1 MNALST
7 NKKVVVEAFS
17 ECVLRN
23 FVDTFTCAPWPVAR
37 RPTQYFYLFTQQFTL
52 PTSRTPDITAALS
65 AAYWQK
71 PFPNQLF
78 RNRRNSP
85 KSQQKAQTVITHATF
100 GFNFLGC
107 ALPSIARHSS
117 RHLGPPFVYQN
128 IKLRAD
134 VEVVN
139 IENPVPQPSP
149 SLASLAFSICKIATF
164 CISCNL
170 FTTEHA
176 SIAGYWLGLKS
187 VVIGENVFKYQLSTP
202 KHGRYGLLRQLA
214 SKNMLN
220 PSVTWRDVFLSV
232 SPVLILTCC
241 AVCWQNMI
249 NQEQSQ
255 WMASHCR

>member
-1 MNALST
+1 M
-7 NKKVVVEAFS
+7 VVEAFS

-23 FVDTFTCAPWPVAR
+23 LVDTFTAVTRGPALG
-37 RPTQYFYLFTQQFTL
+37 PTQYFYLFTQHFTL
-52 PTSRTPDITAALS
+52 PTSRGVITASLS

-117 RHLGPPFVYQN
+117 RHQAAAICLSEYQT
-128 IKLRAD
+128 
-134 VEVVN
+134 
-139 IENPVPQPSP
+139 PSRWWGRKYREYSAP
-149 SLASLAFSICKIATF
+149 APASLAFSICKIATF

-176 SIAGYWLGLKS
+176 ALLGLKC
-187 VVIGENVFKYQLSTP
+187 VVIGENVFK
-202 KHGRYGLLRQLA
+202 
-214 SKNMLN
+214 
-220 PSVTWRDVFLSV
+220 
-232 SPVLILTCC
+232 
-241 AVCWQNMI
+241 
-249 NQEQSQ
+249 
-255 WMASHCR
+255 

>member
-1 MNALST
+1 M
-7 NKKVVVEAFS
+7 VVEAFS

-23 FVDTFTCAPWPVAR
+23 LVDTFTAVTRDPWPRAGPHPVFLFVY
-37 RPTQYFYLFTQQFTL
+37 PTLH
-52 PTSRTPDITAALS
+52 TSHQPREITASLS

-117 RHLGPPFVYQN
+117 RHQAAAICLSEYQT
-128 IKLRAD
+128 
-134 VEVVN
+134 
-139 IENPVPQPSP
+139 PSRWWGRKYREYSAP
-149 SLASLAFSICKIATF
+149 APASLAFSICKIATF

-176 SIAGYWLGLKS
+176 GLPAIGWARNVWLLVKMYLSI
-187 VVIGENVFKYQLSTP
+187 
-202 KHGRYGLLRQLA
+202 
-214 SKNMLN
+214 
-220 PSVTWRDVFLSV
+220 
-232 SPVLILTCC
+232 
-241 AVCWQNMI
+241 
-249 NQEQSQ
+249 
-255 WMASHCR
+255 